1 MDDFRCL
8 AASVETHW
16 FRAGDPGRH
25 TGFLAPAPLSWPG
38 VEDGQADRQE
48 ERSQHAAA
56 QGSSTARQSM
66 SSAAARQSKA
76 QGVLTHSSHLS
87 YLALIPDAQNNK
99 TPASRSEGAHARYRI
114 TYPGFGLLDTAQQ
127 GL

>member
-1 MDDFRCL
+1 MIFAVLPHR
-8 AASVETHW
+8 S
-16 FRAGDPGRH
+16 RPIG
-25 TGFLAPAPLSWPG
+25 S
-38 VEDGQADRQE
+38 GQAIQAATRASLRQLLYRGPGWRTDRWTDKRND
-48 ERSQHAAA
+48 RSMPQ
-56 QGSSTARQSM
+56 RR
-66 SSAAARQSKA
+66 AAARHGKA
-76 QGVLTHSSHLS
+76 CLAQQQGRAKHKAMLTQSSHLS